1 MHADRRTQRT
11 LTRPERVKFLG
22 KPIAIQYVAVGDPL
36 LKFGPDDDHP
46 GVAISYPDRQLIAV
60 EDGQPLASEQDALLH
75 ECIHII
81 EDYMDIRVSEK
92 AVTKLATGLL
102 GLIQDNPK
110 LVTYL
115 RRKA

>member
-1 MHADRRTQRT
+1 MPRRANGP
-11 LTRPERVKFLG
+11 LRPVKVRFLG
-22 KPIAIQYVAVGDPL
+22 KPIEIRYVPAGDEL
-36 LKFGPDDDHP
+36 LKFGPQDEHP
-46 GVAISYPDRQLIAV
+46 GSAISYPDRQLIAV
-60 EDGQPLASEQDALLH
+60 EDLQPLASEQDAILH
-75 ECIHII
+75 ECIHIV
-81 EDYMDIRVSEK
+81 EDFMDIKVSEK